1 MVTFIQITLTTMLKL
16 DARIEYRDK
25 RNLLTTE
32 KVSQLSEDIFK
43 LFFQTFDVSQFKC
56 IHFFKS
62 IHKLKEVNTDNF
74 ATTILNKFPNTKLA
88 TSVSD
93 INSTLLKHYV
103 ISKETIYKENLFRI
117 PEPQN
122 GVPISEHEVELVL
135 IPMFVFDKEGHR
147 VGYGKGYYDRF
158 LRELDEKVIKVGV
171 NFFGPIDKIIDSDEF
186 DVALDYCIT
195 PDKVYKF

>member
-1 MVTFIQITLTTMLKL
+1 MLKL
-16 DARIEYRDK
+16 DARIEYRDR

-32 KVSQLSEDIFK
+32 KVAQLSEDIFT
-43 LFFQTFDVSQFKC
+43 LFFQTFDISKFNC

-74 ATTILNKFPNTKLA
+74 ANQVLTKFPQVKLA

-103 ISKETIYKENLFRI
+103 INKDTIYKENLFRI
-117 PEPQN
+117 PEPVN
-122 GVPISEHEVELVL
+122 GLAINEHEIDLVL
-135 IPMFVFDKEGHR
+135 IPMFAFDKEGHR

-158 LRELDEKVIKVGV
+158 LRELDDKVIKVGV
-171 NFFGPIDKIIDSDEF
+171 NFFEPIDKIDDANEF

-195 PDKVYKF
+195 PEKVYKF